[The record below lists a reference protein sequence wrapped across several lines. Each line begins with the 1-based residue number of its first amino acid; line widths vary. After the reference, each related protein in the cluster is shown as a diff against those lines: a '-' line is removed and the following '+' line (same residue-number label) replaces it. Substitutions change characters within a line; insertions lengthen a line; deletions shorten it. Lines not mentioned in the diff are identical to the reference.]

1 MNKQIGG
8 VLTNRIEDRNRNLGA
23 DEAGVIA
30 GATTV
35 AHETQHL
42 IDASTGIF
50 DSKSM
55 SFVPQGL
62 PTTKTYETATEQRA
76 YGVERSFGRGLGVDV
91 GYSTPAQIEQGVQG
105 SVSAWC
111 TNNSAC
117 Q

>member
-1 MNKQIGG
+1 
-8 VLTNRIEDRNRNLGA
+8 
-23 DEAGVIA
+23 
-30 GATTV
+30 V

-76 YGVERSFGRGLGVDV
+76 YEVERSFGRGLDVDV
-91 GYSTPAQIEQGVQG
+91 GYSTPTEIEEGVQG
-105 SVSAWC
+105 SVSEWC
-111 TNNSAC
+111 KNNSAC